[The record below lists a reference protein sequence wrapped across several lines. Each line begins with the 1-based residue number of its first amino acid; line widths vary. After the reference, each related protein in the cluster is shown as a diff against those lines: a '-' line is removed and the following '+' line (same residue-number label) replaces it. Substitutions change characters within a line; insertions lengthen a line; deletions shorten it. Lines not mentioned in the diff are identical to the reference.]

1 MPSRVMTSAPDDD
14 GRTARHH
21 AFQSVLRQATDPI
34 EQVDG
39 ARDLVS
45 GHALVAFVLA
55 GETRLPHRAREQVG
69 HMPAAVLIMPKVRER
84 RLVHPQTP
92 FPVAEHGMVQV
103 AAGTLCQMVEDRLA
117 ARASVEPFQHGVLVG
132 LHAFAVPP
140 DERAVIVIGHDASP
154 FRIGPDTSMPGP
166 WIGRP
171 RPRRRPRRPPA
182 PMGPAP
188 TWA

>member
-1 MPSRVMTSAPDDD
+1 MPARVASAFDGD
-14 GRTARHH
+14 GRAAWHH
-21 AFQSVLRQATDPI
+21 AFQSAVRQAADPI

-45 GHALVAFVLA
+45 SHALVAFVLA
-55 GETRLPHRAREQVG
+55 GEAGLPLRIRKQVG
-69 HMPAAVLIMPKVRER
+69 HAPPAVPIMPKVRER
-84 RLVHPQTP
+84 RLAHPQTP

-103 AAGTLCQMVEDRLA
+103 TAGTLCQMVEDRLA

-140 DERAVIVIGHDASP
+140 DERAVIVIGRDASP

-171 RPRRRPRRPPA
+171 PPRRRPRRPPA